1 MTIPEKENAKVKL
14 EITPSKNKQKRE
26 KSLKANSP
34 QEPPQK
40 KAPKSQ
46 LLLNQSATSTT
57 SKENTPIISLVLA
70 QMLPNAAKK
79 TLVWLGKSP
88 EGKKIFSPKQAI
100 QIYREQQQNKHA

>member
-40 KAPKSQ
+40 KPQKPAFIESEC
-46 LLLNQSATSTT
+46 NF
-57 SKENTPIISLVLA
+57 ND
-70 QMLPNAAKK
+70 
-79 TLVWLGKSP
+79 
-88 EGKKIFSPKQAI
+88 
-100 QIYREQQQNKHA
+100 